1 MDLPRFA
8 SLQSYQLSIPFCI
21 FHPSFCDGY
30 FLCAR
35 EISSILKQIIQSI
48 SWFHLSQHSISHFP
62 LFQQKLIKP
71 GRRYGSQTQR
81 QTWWDSGLR
90 PCISQKK
97 EESALLAVL
106 PAFSVLTCEM
116 AVGELYREIFC
127 GVTKPIPKGG
137 LSLLIRVRTLQLR
150 AISAPFHFLP
160 SSSNQPLQAKG
171 QKPNS
176 PKFSSPVS
184 SMQLHSSFLMN
195 LPILR
200 NGLPVSWASRY
211 SL

>member
-1 MDLPRFA
+1 MLSVKSLSLSGLLRSFTHLLPLFSWLREKKTPLCLSQFNPSFCTLETDQPRFV

-97 EESALLAVL
+97 EESALLAIL

-116 AVGELYREIFC
+116 AVGER
-127 GVTKPIPKGG
+127 
-137 LSLLIRVRTLQLR
+137 
-150 AISAPFHFLP
+150 
-160 SSSNQPLQAKG
+160 SSVG
-171 QKPNS
+171 
-176 PKFSSPVS
+176 
-184 SMQLHSSFLMN
+184 
-195 LPILR
+195 
-200 NGLPVSWASRY
+200 
-211 SL
+211 